1 MDLEE
6 YVGKMFFEKHTIF
19 QIEEIWK
26 LNKMESKLFNMVGL
40 EEVEPSP
47 PSIQ

>member
-19 QIEEIWK
+19 KIEEIWK